1 MKKNPAS
8 FIDKTVEARMNAKH
22 IGQIQLKV
30 HPLQETKG
38 RRGVGLSCPSVYS
51 SFSTEAYCSEIFIRQ
66 RIIVECSF

>member
-1 MKKNPAS
+1 
-8 FIDKTVEARMNAKH
+8 MNAKH

-51 SFSTEAYCSEIFIRQ
+51 SFSTEAYCSEIFILRKLV
-66 RIIVECSF
+66 RE